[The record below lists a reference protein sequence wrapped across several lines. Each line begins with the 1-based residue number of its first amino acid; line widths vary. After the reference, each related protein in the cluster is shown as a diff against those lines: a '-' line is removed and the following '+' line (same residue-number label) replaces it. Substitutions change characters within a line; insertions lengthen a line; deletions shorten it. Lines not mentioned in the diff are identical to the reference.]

1 MKVPFSWLKQYVEI
15 DVTAQELEGKLFDCG
30 FEVEELIDLSAD
42 IDKVVVGVVTECV
55 PQEGTHLHI
64 CKVDCGDY
72 GHDIQISTGAPNV
85 YAGMHTA
92 AALDGSTL
100 PGGIKIKA
108 KPLMGVESNGMLC
121 SGEELG
127 LNDDLYPGA
136 EVYGLLDLPKDTV
149 PGTPIQQVVG
159 LDDYIFDIAVTSN
172 RPDCQS
178 VLGIA
183 REVAA
188 VLGKPLQMPATDYTV
203 SDTVDPR
210 LSIMVEAPDLC
221 PRYIGH
227 YVHNITPGPSPRWMK
242 RQLALCGL
250 RSISNVVDITN
261 YVMLEIGQPMHAFDM
276 DTLESCQII
285 VRRAK
290 EGEEITTLDGK
301 EFKLTPNNLVI
312 CDGSKPVALAGV
324 MGGLNSEIKDS
335 TTQLLFESAKF
346 ARDNIRKT
354 ARGLGQN
361 TDASSHYEK
370 GISEYTTELG
380 MARALHLIQ
389 ELGCGEV
396 TASHFDCSAGAPRE
410 GKKFTATISGINA
423 ILGITVPTDAVLD
436 ILHRLQFEVTLE
448 ADGDTMQVTAPRW
461 REDIEIGEPDLA
473 EEVIR
478 EYGYDHIKPT
488 FLKAAQV
495 TTGGLTADQKAR
507 AKAKRAMCAQGFY
520 EAETL
525 AFYADADLD
534 MLHIAPYAPE
544 RKVIRILN
552 PISSNLIIMRSLL
565 APSLL
570 NVVVDNLK
578 KGNTEGR
585 LFELSNIYIPK
596 QLPITELPEER
607 LHLGFAA
614 WGNEE
619 DFFAVKG
626 AVEALGT
633 AFSTQLT
640 VERATDVPW
649 LHPGIAAYIL
659 CEGQRVGV
667 FGKLANDVTAE
678 LKLPKDSRSNQ
689 NIYLGEIDWPAFHA
703 LVPKALRYTPIP
715 ELAPVQ
721 RDLALVAPEEAE
733 CGTLMAEMQR
743 ACKQLTKVELF
754 DIYRGE
760 KLGEGKKSMAF
771 SLYFQPG
778 DKPFTAEEVDRFI
791 KKILGNLKFKLGI
804 EIRE

>member
-1 MKVPFSWLKQYVEI
+1 MKVPFSWLKQYVDV
-15 DVTAQELEGKLFDCG
+15 DVTAQELEDKLFDCG
-30 FEVEELIDLSAD
+30 FEVEERIELGAD
-42 IDKVVVGVVTECV
+42 IHKVVVGVVTECV

-64 CKVDCGDY
+64 CKVDCGEY
-72 GHDIQISTGAPNV
+72 GRDIQISTGAPNV

-100 PGGIKIKA
+100 PGGIRIKA

-127 LNDDLYPGA
+127 LNEDLYPGA

-159 LDDYIFDIAVTSN
+159 LDDSIFDISITAN
-172 RPDCQS
+172 RADCQS
-178 VLGIA
+178 ILGIA

-188 VLGKPLQMPATDYTV
+188 VLGKPLKMPATDYTV
-203 SDTVDPR
+203 SGYVDDK
-210 LSIMVEAPDLC
+210 LNITVEAPDLC
-221 PRYIGH
+221 PRYLGH
-227 YVHNITPGPSPRWMK
+227 YVRNITPGTSPRWMR

-276 DTLESCQII
+276 DTLESRQII
-285 VRRAK
+285 VRRAA

-312 CDGSKPVALAGV
+312 CDGHKPVALAGI
-324 MGGLNSEIKDS
+324 MGGLNSEIKDT

-346 ARDNIRKT
+346 ARDNVRRT

-396 TASHFDCSAGAPRE
+396 TSTHFDCSAGASRE
-410 GKKFTATISGINA
+410 GKRFTARVSGINA
-423 ILGITVPTDAVLD
+423 ILGIEVPQNEVLS
-436 ILHRLQFEVTLE
+436 ILRRLAFEVELME
-448 ADGDTMQVTAPRW
+448 DGDTLQVVAPRW

-495 TTGGLTADQKAR
+495 TTGGLTAEQQRSAR
-507 AKAKRAMCAQGFY
+507 LKKAMCAQGFF
-520 EAETL
+520 EAMTL

-534 MLHIAPYAPE
+534 MLHIAADAPE
-544 RKVIRILN
+544 RRVIRLLN
-552 PISSNLIIMRSLL
+552 PLSSHLTIMRPLL

-570 NVVVDNLK
+570 NSAVGNLRS
-578 KGNTEGR
+578 GNAAGR
-585 LFELSNIYIPK
+585 LFELSNIYVPR
-596 QLPITELPEER
+596 QLPVTELPEER
-607 LHLGFAA
+607 PHLSFTAFGP
-614 WGNEE
+614 EE
-619 DFFAVKG
+619 DFFTVKG
-626 AVEALGT
+626 ALEGMAEAFGIV
-633 AFSTQLT
+633 FG
-640 VERATDVPW
+640 VERAADVPW
-649 LHPGIAAYIL
+649 LHPGQSAYLI
-659 CEGQRVGV
+659 CDGERVGV
-667 FGKLANDVTAE
+667 FGRLANDVTAE
-678 LKLPKDSRSNQ
+678 LKLPKDSRTNL
-689 NIYLGEIDWPAFHA
+689 NIFLGEIDYAALMKHA
-703 LVPKALRYTPIP
+703 RTSLSYRPLSPFSVV
-715 ELAPVQ
+715 E
-721 RDLALVAPEEAE
+721 RDLALVAAEETA
-733 CGTLMAEMQR
+733 CGTIMDAIR
-743 ACKQLTKVELF
+743 HACPQVGAVELF

-760 KLGEGKKSMAF
+760 KLGAGRKSMAF
-771 SLYFQPG
+771 RLHFVPG
-778 DKPFTAEEVDRFI
+778 DKALEPADIDRFV
-791 KKILGNLKFKLGI
+791 KKILGNLKYKLGI